1 MLLNVLLLW
10 LTVAVPGGQAAQRPV
25 PRVTRAVLTEVAA
38 QAREPGALRE
48 VTIRWTAYAGAT
60 KTLVPSA
67 QAVAVNRLELL
78 AERLVSGSLPHDRQ
92 PDFSGDQVL
101 VVATDGAGATLSWQL
116 LPDPRIVRAEE
127 VGPDGILHGTV
138 LFRTDPVFTFSLPDD
153 LQPAAVS
160 IFTPRATDG
169 DWEFDLIASIP
180 LGGRR

>member
-1 MLLNVLLLW
+1 MIYHPFRHLGLKALSVGIAVLLW

-25 PRVTRAVLTEVAA
+25 PRVTRAVLAEVAA

-116 LPDPRIVRAEE
+116 LPDPRILLYTGYSDPISADECRDCDVIEVLHKPLDHAALHRLLRAN
-127 VGPDGILHGTV
+127 
-138 LFRTDPVFTFSLPDD
+138 LP
-153 LQPAAVS
+153 S
-160 IFTPRATDG
+160 
-169 DWEFDLIASIP
+169 
-180 LGGRR
+180 